1 MQTPVQPQKKS
12 AKSSSIGEILKHK
25 TMNQKIIYVALAAM
39 TVLASCEEKKTGTM
53 ENKQVCISDSLAK
66 MITIDTAKETAM
78 KNELKLSGE
87 VSFDEN
93 NVVKVFP
100 FASGQVMNVNVSLG
114 DKVTKGQTLAVIRS
128 ADVAGNYSD
137 LTSAKADLA
146 ISQRALQ
153 QAEYLYKN
161 GISSERDYTEAKE
174 NYNKAVA
181 ANSKVKEQIAINGGG
196 NTNAA
201 GTLVVKAP
209 RSGYIVEKNISA
221 GNFIRPDNASSLFT
235 ISDMKDVWI
244 NANVFETDISKVKA
258 GYAAQVTTL
267 AYPDKVFTGKV
278 NNIGSVLDPESKV
291 LNVRISLPN
300 PDMLLKPEMFTNVLI
315 SNSEASQAVSIPAGA
330 VIFDSGKNYVVVYNS
345 KCNLQV
351 REVGLIKTVENT
363 TYLSS
368 GLKPGD
374 KVISKNQLLLYNAL
388 TEE

>member
-1 MQTPVQPQKKS
+1 V
-12 AKSSSIGEILKHK
+12 KSSSIGEILKHK
-25 TMNQKIIYVALAAM
+25 AMNQKIIYVALAAM
-39 TVLASCEEKKTGTM
+39 TILASCEEKKTGTM

-66 MITIDTAKETAM
+66 MITIDTAQESTM

-87 VSFDEN
+87 ISFDEN
-93 NVVKVFP
+93 SVVKVFP
-100 FASGQVMNVNVSLG
+100 FASGQVMNVNASLG
-114 DKVTKGQTLAVIRS
+114 DKVTQGQTLAVIRS
-128 ADVAGNYSD
+128 ADVAGTYTD

-174 NYNKAVA
+174 NYTKAIA
-181 ANSKVKEQIAINGGG
+181 ANRKVQEQIAINGGG

-201 GTLVVKAP
+201 GTLIVKAP

-221 GNFIRPDNASSLFT
+221 GNFIRPDNSSSLFT
-235 ISDMKDVWI
+235 ISDMKDVWV
-244 NANVFETDISKVKA
+244 NANVFETDISKVKT

-267 AYPDKVFTGKV
+267 AYPDKTFTGKV
-278 NNIGSVLDPESKV
+278 DNVGSVLDPDSKV
-291 LNVRISLPN
+291 LNVRIVLPN
-300 PDMLLKPEMFTNVLI
+300 PDRLLKPEMFTNVLI
-315 SNSEASQAVSIPAGA
+315 TNSDALQAVSIPAEA

-351 REVGLIKTVENT
+351 REVGIIKTVEKT

>member
-1 MQTPVQPQKKS
+1 
-12 AKSSSIGEILKHK
+12 
-25 TMNQKIIYVALAAM
+25 MNPRIIYVALAAI

-66 MITIDTAKETAM
+66 MITIDTAKETTM

-87 VSFDEN
+87 VTFNEN

-114 DKVTKGQTLAVIRS
+114 DKVTQGQTLAVIRS
-128 ADVAGNYSD
+128 ADVAGNYTD

-181 ANSKVKEQIAINGGG
+181 ANRKVQEQIAINGGG
-196 NTNAA
+196 NTNAS

-209 RSGYIVEKNISA
+209 RSGYIVEKNITS
-221 GNFIRPDNASSLFT
+221 GNFIRPDNSSSMFT
-235 ISDMKDVWI
+235 ISDMKDVWV
-244 NANVFETDISKVKA
+244 NANVFETDIAKVKN

-267 AYPDKVFTGKV
+267 AYPDKTFTGKV
-278 NNIGSVLDPESKV
+278 DNVGSVLDPDSKV
-291 LNVRISLPN
+291 LNVRINLPN

-315 SNSEASQAVSIPAGA
+315 TNSEALQAVSIPAGA

-351 REVGLIKTVENT
+351 REVSVIKTVENT
-363 TYLSS
+363 SYLSS